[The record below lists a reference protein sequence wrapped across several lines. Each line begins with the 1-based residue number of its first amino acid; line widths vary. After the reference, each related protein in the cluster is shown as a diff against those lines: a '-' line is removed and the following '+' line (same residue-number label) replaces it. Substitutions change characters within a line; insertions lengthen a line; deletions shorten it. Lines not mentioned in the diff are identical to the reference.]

1 MRRFSIEIDAIGT
14 QESDLLECLT
24 RIDLQQP
31 LDPEALPLVDR
42 LVDGGLVDRTP
53 DGELALTL
61 AGIERC
67 KSLNLQVSSDSA
79 ARGVLDA
86 RGRRGG

>member
-31 LDPEALPLVDR
+31 LDPEASPLIDR
-42 LVDGGLVDRTP
+42 LVASGLVDRTP

-67 KSLNLQVSSDSA
+67 KSLNLRVSSDSA

-86 RGRRGG
+86 RGRRGS

>member
-1 MRRFSIEIDAIGT
+1 MHRFSIEIDAIGD

-31 LDPEALPLVDR
+31 LDPDASSLVDR
-42 LVDGGLVDRTP
+42 LIDSGLVDRAP
-53 DGELALTL
+53 NGQLALTL
-61 AGIERC
+61 AGIDRC
-67 KSLNLQVSSDSA
+67 KSLHLRVSSDRA

-86 RGRRGG
+86 RGRHGR